1 RSHRPRR
8 NCRGG
13 RSEEACVRSDRF
25 PSSYP
30 TRLLG
35 KRVFLLHGNAAMIL
49 AHHLVADTGHLVEIV
64 CVLERS
70 MRCAPRDDLL
80 GCARVHA
87 LELHELGLARLVDV
101 DLRLGGRRDPAPPPC
116 LLCVRTARTPR
127 PRSPPPPPPVPTP
140 PRPAPCPPP

>member
-35 KRVFLLHGNAAMIL
+35 KRVFLLHGNTAVIL

-70 MRCAPRDDLL
+70 MRFAPRDDLL
-80 GCARVHA
+80 GRARVHA
-87 LELHELGLARLVDV
+87 LELHELGLAPLVEFY
-101 DLRLGGRRDPAPPPC
+101 LPLGGPGGPALP
-116 LLCVRTARTPR
+116 LLFFVL
-127 PRSPPPPPPVPTP
+127 
-140 PRPAPCPPP
+140 